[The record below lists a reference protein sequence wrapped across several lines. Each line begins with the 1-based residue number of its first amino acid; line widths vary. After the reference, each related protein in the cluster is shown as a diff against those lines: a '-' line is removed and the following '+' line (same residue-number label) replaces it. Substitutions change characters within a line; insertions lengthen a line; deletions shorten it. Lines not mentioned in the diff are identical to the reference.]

1 VKPADIIALDGK
13 LKFRTGVL
21 KFLGTWDKA
30 TEFVLSGQMAW
41 VFQAASGA
49 ASATG
54 ASGAAS
60 ATGERG
66 AASAT
71 GWSGAASATG
81 TSGAASATGW
91 SGAASA
97 TGESSAS
104 VVTGIYGKAK
114 AGEFGCIALA
124 WWNPTANRAELR
136 CACTGEGQ
144 ECQANVWYTLD
155 EKTGTFIP
163 A

>member
-1 VKPADIIALDGK
+1 MKPADIIALDGK

-60 ATGERG
+60 ATGER
-66 AASAT
+66 
-71 GWSGAASATG
+71 
-81 TSGAASATGW
+81 
-91 SGAASA
+91 GAASA